1 MSVNTMTFEQSAAF
15 LTALYE
21 EATGQQPTLQISNTA
36 DFTSVGTTLL
46 QGGLDP
52 IIGALAQILDRT
64 IFSMRVYGKKFED
77 ITIDEIRWGAV
88 TRKVNFIDT
97 PLDSQDD
104 RLTLTDGSSID
115 PYVVKKPKAV
125 SLQFYG
131 NTQYQD
137 HITIFRDQLDSA
149 LRDSA
154 EFGRFIAGVMTN
166 IDNKHKQ
173 IEEAE
178 ARGMIIN
185 FITAK
190 YLTDQ
195 PNCINVL
202 QAYYDETGV
211 ALTPANMFNVTN
223 YTEFT
228 RWLAGYMATLA
239 DKLAER
245 SEKYHMNITGKALKR
260 FTQGADLRK
269 YISANVA
276 NYLDTAVSS
285 GLFNP
290 DRLANITEGMRKM
303 TFWQNIDN
311 PYSVKATPAYLDVSD
326 GTISTALSAV
336 QVDNIIGI
344 LFDRDAL
351 GMVKRSTWS
360 AASPFNPRGGYYNIF
375 WHWTQQ
381 SYNDFT
387 ENFILLYA
395 ADPVIPDIDLNKS
408 STTLANVGDTE
419 TLTATTVPADATVY
433 WSSSDETVATVSDAG
448 VVTAVAS
455 GTATITAYIIEAGR
469 TYSDT
474 CEVTVS

>member
-1 MSVNTMTFEQSAAF
+1 MSVNTMSFEQSAAF

-21 EATGQQPTLQISNTA
+21 EATGQEPTLQIANTA

-52 IIGALAQILDRT
+52 IIGALAQVLDRT
-64 IFSMRVYGKKFED
+64 IFAMRVYNKKFDD

-97 PLDSQDD
+97 DLDTQDD
-104 RLTLTDGSSID
+104 RLTLTDGVAVD

-131 NTQYQD
+131 ATQYQD
-137 HITIFRDQLDSA
+137 SITIFRDQLDSA
-149 LRDSA
+149 LKDAA
-154 EFGRFIAGVMTN
+154 EFGRFISGVMTN

-178 ARGMIIN
+178 ARGMLIN

-190 YLTDQ
+190 ASVDSA
-195 PNCINVL
+195 NCINVL
-202 QAYYDETGV
+202 QEYYNETGV
-211 ALTPANMFNVTN
+211 TLTPADMFAVSN

-228 RWLAGYMATLA
+228 RWLAGFMTTLA
-239 DKLAER
+239 DKMAER
-245 SEKYHMNITGKALKR
+245 SWKYHMNLTGAELMR
-260 FTQGADLRK
+260 FTDKPNLRK

-276 NYLDTAVSS
+276 NYLETAVAANIY
-285 GLFNP
+285 NP
-290 DRLANITEGMRKM
+290 DRLSVITDGMRKM

-311 PYSVKATPAYLDVSD
+311 PYSVQATPSYLNTTTGAID
-326 GTISTALSAV
+326 TAGSAV
-336 QVDNIIGI
+336 QVDNIIGV

-360 AASPFNPRGGYYNIF
+360 GATPFNPRGGYYNLF

-381 SYNDFT
+381 TYNDFT
-387 ENFILLYA
+387 ENFVVLYA
-395 ADPVIPDIDLNKS
+395 
-408 STTLANVGDTE
+408 DT
-419 TLTATTVPADATVY
+419 
-433 WSSSDETVATVSDAG
+433 
-448 VVTAVAS
+448 VTP
-455 GTATITAYIIEAGR
+455 
-469 TYSDT
+469 
-474 CEVTVS
+474 

>member
-1 MSVNTMTFEQSAAF
+1 MSVNTMSFEQSAAF

-21 EATGQQPTLQISNTA
+21 EATGQSPAIKVSNTA

-64 IFSMRVYGKKFED
+64 IFSMRVYNKKFED
-77 ITIDEIRWGAV
+77 ITIDELRWGAV
-88 TRKVNFIDT
+88 TRKINFIDT
-97 PLDSQDD
+97 PLDSQDN
-104 RLTLTDGSSID
+104 RLELVDGQSID

-131 NTQYQD
+131 NTQYSD
-137 HITIFRDQLDSA
+137 HITVFRDQLDSA

-154 EFGRFIAGVMTN
+154 EFGRFISGVMTN
-166 IDNKHKQ
+166 ISNKHKQ

-178 ARGMIIN
+178 ARGMLIN

-190 YLTDQ
+190 ALADQ
-195 PNCINVL
+195 DNCINVL

-211 ALTPANMFNVTN
+211 QLTPDTMFAVSN

-228 RWLAGYMATLA
+228 RWLAGFMTTIA

-245 SEKYHMNITGKALKR
+245 SQKYHMNITGKELMR
-260 FTQGADLRK
+260 FTDGADLRK

-276 NYLDTAVSS
+276 NYLDTAVAS
-285 GLFNP
+285 GLYNP
-290 DRLANITEGMRKM
+290 DRLSVITEGMRKM
-303 TFWQNIDN
+303 VFWQNIDN

-326 GTISTALSAV
+326 GTIAEASDPV
-336 QVDNIIGI
+336 QVDNIIGV

-360 AASPFNPRGGYYNIF
+360 AATPFNPDGGYYNLF

-381 SYNDFT
+381 TYNDFT

-395 ADPVIPDIDLNKS
+395 AAPVIPEITLNKS
-408 STTLANVGDTE
+408 TTTLANVGDTD
-419 TLTATTVPADATVY
+419 TLTATTVPADAVVNY
-433 WSSSDETVATVSDAG
+433 ESSDETVATVSDAG

-455 GTATITAYIIEAGR
+455 GSATITAYIVVAGR
-469 TYSDT
+469 TYTDT
-474 CEVTVS
+474 CAVTVS